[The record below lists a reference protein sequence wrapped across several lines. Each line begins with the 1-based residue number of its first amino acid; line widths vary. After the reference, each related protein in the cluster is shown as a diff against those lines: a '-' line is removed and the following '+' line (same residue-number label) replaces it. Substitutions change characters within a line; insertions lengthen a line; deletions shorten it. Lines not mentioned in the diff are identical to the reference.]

1 MCSTRLTKRKER
13 KREKVSKTLLP
24 WSTTVAF
31 QRLWELTEGRS
42 IVVIGHARP
51 DGDCIGSQVALARS
65 LRAAGRDVVCVNPS
79 PVPRRL
85 QFLVRDEPVL
95 GVDALPE
102 GDQVAIYVDCAD
114 QARAGSVLQKR
125 FPEPF
130 GNIDHHVSNEDYAVH
145 NCVQSDS
152 SATCE
157 ILAAL
162 FLELDLKIDA
172 ETAQA
177 LYTGILTDTG
187 QFRFATTTHLTFKL
201 AAELVALGANPVEA
215 GHELYEREPAGKLQ
229 LLQRY
234 LASFEIHS
242 NGRICVGTLAEGVFS
257 DTETGPEDTEG
268 MVDYARAIDG
278 VMIGC
283 LIEERKDGIKV
294 SLRAENPTY
303 RVDQIA
309 AQFGGGGHACAAG
322 LNITG
327 IEAGEFRKQLIDAL
341 EKRMLEVDAETGN

>member
-1 MCSTRLTKRKER
+1 M
-13 KREKVSKTLLP
+13 SKALLP
-24 WSTTVAF
+24 WSSIIAF
-31 QRLWELTEGRS
+31 RRLWEHTEGRS

-51 DGDCIGSQVALARS
+51 DGDCIGSQVALARA
-65 LRAAGRDVVCVNPS
+65 LRAGGREVICVNPS

-85 QFLVRDEPVL
+85 QYLVREERIFGIDE
-95 GVDALPE
+95 LPT

-114 QARAGSVLQKR
+114 QERAGKVLMAR
-125 FPEPF
+125 FPRPF
-130 GNIDHHVSNEDYAVH
+130 GNIDHHVSNADYAEH

-162 FLELDLKIDA
+162 FLELKKEIDA
-172 ETAQA
+172 VTAQA

-187 QFRFATTTHLTFKL
+187 QFRFATTSHLTFKL
-201 AAELVALGANPVEA
+201 AAELVALGADPVEA

-234 LASFEIHS
+234 LASFEQFGE
-242 NGRICVGTLAEGVFS
+242 GRICVGTLAEGVFA
-257 DTETGPEDTEG
+257 ETKTSPEDTEG

-278 VMIGC
+278 VKIGC
-283 LIEERKDGIKV
+283 LIEVREDGIKA
-294 SLRAENPTY
+294 SLRAEDPSY
-303 RVDQIA
+303 RVDQVA
-309 AQFGGGGHACAAG
+309 AKFGGGGHACAAG

-327 IEAGEFRKQLIDAL
+327 VEANDFRRQLIEAL
-341 EKRMLEVDAETGN
+341 ESRLHQVDAEREN

>member
-1 MCSTRLTKRKER
+1 MN
-13 KREKVSKTLLP
+13 KTLLP
-24 WSTTVAF
+24 WATTVAF
-31 QRLWELTEGRS
+31 RRLWDHTEGRS
-42 IVVIGHARP
+42 IVVVGHARP
-51 DGDCIGSQVALARS
+51 DGDCIGSQVALARA
-65 LRAAGRDVVCVNPS
+65 LRAAGREVICVNPS
-79 PVPRRL
+79 AVPRRL
-85 QFLVRDEPVL
+85 QFLVREEAVMGL
-95 GVDALPE
+95 DAIPE

-114 QARAGSVLQKR
+114 QGRAGKVLQAR
-125 FPEPF
+125 FPQAF
-130 GNIDHHVSNEDYAVH
+130 GNIDHHVSNQNYAVH

-162 FLELDLKIDA
+162 FLELNLKIDA

-187 QFRFATTTHLTFKL
+187 QFRFSTTTHLTFKL
-201 AAELVALGANPVEA
+201 AAELVALGADPVEA

-234 LASFEIHS
+234 LASFELYG

-278 VMIGC
+278 VSIGC
-283 LIEERKDGIKV
+283 LIEEREDGIKV
-294 SLRAENPTY
+294 SLRAENPAY

-322 LNITG
+322 LNVTG
-327 IEAGEFRKQLIDAL
+327 MVASEFRTQLIDAL
-341 EKRMLEVDAETGN
+341 EKRMTEVDAESSN